1 MLRIE
6 RIRAAARCSVSRGC
20 TFAFLGITVFSI
32 SLIAWPWLAMK
43 AEADLMT
50 VGWLI
55 LLLRSRCARTADYRR
70 TETWL
75 ILERRHGLPE
85 AQAQPIIAGILAET
99 YRHHADLAATLALLL
114 WALCGVFWLV
124 AA

>member
-6 RIRAAARCSVSRGC
+6 RIRAAAQESVGRGC
-20 TFAFLGITVFSI
+20 FFAFLGVTTFSI
-32 SLIAWPWLAMK
+32 SLISWPWLAMK

-50 VGWLI
+50 LGWLV
-55 LLLRSRCARTADYRR
+55 LLLRSRFAQAHDYRR

-85 AQAQPIIAGILAET
+85 PQAQTIIARILAET
-99 YRHHADLAATLALLL
+99 YRHYADLAAKLALFF
-114 WALCGVFWLV
+114 WALCGAFWV
-124 AA
+124 IAG